1 MMEVP
6 GGWRRPHLKQPLVMV
21 QMDAAPVSTAAVA
34 SSRPREHREAAVQ
47 HGTDHNREGGLYNDF
62 QVRDPIAHCQAGDAG
77 GGTENREGGLDR
89 RREYRTL
96 FIPTLA
102 L

>member
-6 GGWRRPHLKQPLVMV
+6 DGWRRAHLQQPLDGPDGCRTR
-21 QMDAAPVSTAAVA
+21 QHGSSGLKSTTG
-34 SSRPREHREAAVQ
+34 HREAALQ